1 MGFGPPKELT
11 DPDEID
17 KHFAAAIKLAPLQC
31 FHCLG
36 EGHMKPQCP
45 LLKSDGSAQA
55 KQNVPQGR
63 SNEGQPPRMGTQ
75 ASNQGEVAALEQR
88 MKKQMEEMEK
98 RMLQAISGLA
108 APRQNFNGQ
117 RTAQA
122 KAVLTSADEETL
134 DDDASEMQEPE

>member
-1 MGFGPPKELT
+1 
-11 DPDEID
+11 
-17 KHFAAAIKLAPLQC
+17 
-31 FHCLG
+31 
-36 EGHMKPQCP
+36 MKPQCP

-55 KQNVPQGR
+55 KQSVSQGK
-63 SNEGQPPRMGTQ
+63 SNEGQAPRTGTQ

-117 RTAQA
+117 KTGQA
-122 KAVLTSADEETL
+122 KAVRTSADEDAP
-134 DDDASEMQEPE
+134 DDNVSVMQEPECNIMSEVQEPRQDHLKILKLADK